1 MTTTAEQKLSLGALT
16 AVVVGSMI
24 GGGIFSLPQNVAK
37 SASPGA
43 ALIGWAI
50 SAVGMLM
57 LAFVFQSLANRKPHL
72 DAGVYAYAKAGFGDY
87 IGFNSAW
94 GYWLSSMLGN
104 VSYFVLIFSALG
116 YFFPVFG
123 EGNTVTAIACASL
136 LVWALHVLILRG
148 IKQAAF
154 INQLTTVAKIVPL
167 VLFIIIAAMAFSLDI
182 FTEDFWG
189 TLHPEFGSVM
199 SQVRNMMLITV
210 WVFIGIEGANLYS
223 SRASKRSDVG
233 KATVLGFLGVL
244 LLLVMVNVL
253 SMGIMR
259 QAQLAG
265 LPNPSMAYVLEE
277 VVGHWGA
284 VLIIAGLIVS
294 LFGALLV
301 WVLLSAEIMYAAAHD
316 QTMPRFL
323 AKENAK
329 GVPVNA
335 LWLSNGTVQVFLI
348 ITLFAAS
355 TYTSLVYLAA
365 SMSLLPY
372 LFSAGYAVLLA
383 ARGESYEQLWDQ
395 RRKDLVIGLLAL
407 IYSVW
412 LVYAGG
418 MVHLLLSALLYT
430 PGVVLFIK
438 ARREQGKHVF
448 TSAEK
453 VVFAVLLVAT
463 IAAAYGLYAGYL
475 HL

>member
-1 MTTTAEQKLSLGALT
+1 MSSENQKLSLGALT

-43 ALIGWAI
+43 ALVGWGI

-123 EGNTVTAIACASL
+123 EGNTVSAIVCASV
-136 LVWALHVLILRG
+136 LVWALHFLILRG

-154 INQLTTVAKIVPL
+154 INQLTTVAKVVPL
-167 VLFIIIAAMAFSLDI
+167 LLFVVIAAMAFSLDI

-189 TLHPEFGSVM
+189 ETHPEFGSVM
-199 SQVRNMMLITV
+199 SQVRNVMLITV
-210 WVFIGIEGANLYS
+210 WVFIGIEGASLYS
-223 SRASKRSDVG
+223 SRARKRSDVG
-233 KATVLGFLGVL
+233 TATVLGFLGVL
-244 LLLVMVNVL
+244 ALLVLVNLL

-259 QAQLAG
+259 QGELAG
-265 LPNPSMAYVLEE
+265 LANPSMAYVLEH

-301 WVLLSAEIMYAAAHD
+301 WVLLSAEILYAAAHD

-323 AKENAK
+323 AAQNAND
-329 GVPVNA
+329 VPVNA
-335 LWLSNGTVQVFLI
+335 LWLSNATVQVFLV

-383 ARGESYEQLWDQ
+383 QRGETYENLWQ
-395 RRKDLVIGLLAL
+395 ERRKDLVIGALAL
-407 IYSVW
+407 LYSIW

-418 MVHLLLSALLYT
+418 IGHLLLSALLYT

-438 ARREQGKHVF
+438 ARREQGLHVF
-448 TSAEK
+448 SHAEK
-453 VVFAVLLVAT
+453 IVFAVLLIATGVA
-463 IAAAYGLYAGYL
+463 AFGLYEGFL
-475 HL
+475 SL